1 MDRDC
6 GAKGIWPQ
14 ATAQISDKKSRNYN
28 QRSPLM
34 YSQDELKSLHGFL
47 RSTGEGNLK
56 NMLVGGAMTEV
67 HLRLLLKVVRAVKE
81 EEFVTHFESSS
92 FPKIKC
98 SPAETALKEA
108 FWKTCGDAC
117 SKVGLLSAKKAA

>member
-1 MDRDC
+1 
-6 GAKGIWPQ
+6 
-14 ATAQISDKKSRNYN
+14 
-28 QRSPLM
+28 M

-67 HLRLLLKVVRAVKE
+67 HLRLLLKVARSVKE
-81 EEFVTHFESSS
+81 DEFVTHFESAS
-92 FPKIKC
+92 FPKVKC

-108 FWKTCGDAC
+108 FWKVCGEAC
-117 SKVGLLSAKKAA
+117 AKVGLLSARKAA